1 MSTFLAAADRETR
14 KYKILVRETDK
25 SAASMFRE
33 LVALWRHC
41 RPCARVEHVVV
52 LCPASSCPI
61 FCEIL
66 AI

>member
-1 MSTFLAAADRETR
+1 MQEVLDGM
-14 KYKILVRETDK
+14 LVREKDTGV
-25 SAASMFRE
+25 SVARE
-33 LVALWRHC
+33 LFTRWRHY
-41 RPCARVEHVVV
+41 RPSARLEHVVV